1 MMSPEEKRKALEECR
16 RIEAELLKEQKHMK
30 ILQKGKD
37 EDE

>member
-1 MMSPEEKRKALEECR
+1 MMSPEEKWKVLEDCR
-16 RIEAELLKEQKHMK
+16 RLEAELLKEQKRMK